1 MEVKIEN
8 KLLVSKIKELNC
20 QLENYLNDF
29 NFVLENQTLMPKS
42 TIHYEQPSLADQL
55 FVLDMSIQ
63 TAKKTL
69 KR

>member
-8 KLLVSKIKELNC
+8 KLLVSKIKELNS
-20 QLENYLNDF
+20 QLEKYLNDF
-29 NFVLENQTLMPKS
+29 NFVLENQTLMYKRA
-42 TIHYEQPSLADQL
+42 TRCEQPSLADQL